1 MKGLVQIL
9 IAVVAIVVVALG
21 VGYFVL
27 PKEAKVERSVQIP
40 RPVTSVYAM
49 LASTPAG
56 SPFAAGTQTV
66 TAEGAD
72 KPVKAVIALDEKT
85 SIDATYTLAKSGDG
99 VKVTLAAVTPLGSS
113 PIARIQGAL
122 GGGATGKVLETGLQ
136 ALATAAEKLPAADF
150 GALKFE
156 VVDVAAKPFL
166 YLDAETPND
175 ATSIKE
181 GVSQATKII
190 QTMISANGLKPDGSP
205 IAVETKWDD
214 AAKKYAFLAGQ
225 PYTGPAPKLL
235 IGVKSGQTP
244 SGTAV
249 KVLYEG
255 PEDQV
260 LPIYD
265 QIEAAIAAS
274 RGEKAGPSFEVY
286 LDDPTQAG
294 GSVKRHIYQ
303 IVKGDLTTL
312 RALSS
317 PGATMTPA
325 APAAPAAAPAEPA
338 PAAPAAPAPAAP
350 APATTT
356 P

>member
-9 IAVVAIVVVALG
+9 IAIVAIVVVALG

-27 PKEAKVERSVQIP
+27 PKQATVERSVQIP
-40 RPVTSVYAM
+40 RPAASVYAL

-72 KPVKAVIALDEKT
+72 KPVKAVIALDEK
-85 SIDATYTLAKSGDG
+85 SSLDAAYTLTKSGDG
-99 VKVTLAAVTPLGSS
+99 VKVSLKATAPLGDN

-122 GGGATGKVLETGLQ
+122 GGGAAGKVLETGLQ
-136 ALATAAEKLPAADF
+136 ALSTEAEKLPTADF
-150 GALKFE
+150 GTLKFE

-175 ATSIKE
+175 AASIKE
-181 GVSQATKII
+181 GVAQATKII
-190 QTMISANGLKPDGSP
+190 QTLIVANNLKPDGSP
-205 IAVETKWDD
+205 IAVETKWDE
-214 AAKKYAFLAGQ
+214 AQKKYAFLAGQ
-225 PYTGPAPKLL
+225 PYTGPSPKLL

-255 PEDQV
+255 TEDQV
-260 LPIYD
+260 IPVYD
-265 QIEAAIAAS
+265 QIEAAIAAA

-286 LDDPTQAG
+286 LDDASQPG

-325 APAAPAAAPAEPA
+325 APAAAPAAPAEAA
-338 PAAPAAPAPAAP
+338 PAAPAAPV
-350 APATTT
+350 PATT